1 VVEWGQPVDEGE
13 PILRSDVASLEQIVP
28 ELARQFDGVFTE
40 AEIYQLLFET
50 YANLRQNSTVHEYL
64 ETLARRQTRD
74 RLAEATRNAKP
85 IAENINK
92 QQ

>member
-1 VVEWGQPVDEGE
+1 MDEGE

-28 ELARQFDGVFTE
+28 DLARQFEGVFTE

-50 YANLRQNSTVHEYL
+50 YVSLRQNATVHEYL
-64 ETLARRQTRD
+64 VTLAQRLTRD
-74 RLAEATRNAKP
+74 RLAEASRSAKP
-85 IAENINK
+85 ISENSNK

>member
-1 VVEWGQPVDEGE
+1 MDEGE

-50 YANLRQNSTVHEYL
+50 YANLRQNATVHEYL
-64 ETLARRQTRD
+64 VTLAQRQTRD
-74 RLAEATRNAKP
+74 RLAEASRSARP
-85 IAENINK
+85 ITENSNK